1 MLRPQPRPSVRQ
13 PGCDQT
19 GQTESLIPLKPLS
32 TRASPPSNVQSID
45 QSTTKGVSTQ
55 REGPEPLNLLSKYW
69 AFSGLILTTIIS
81 ILLLTGNIRR
91 WTVSK
96 GVYEVVAQNRGSTQL
111 VVQVISNALG
121 LLHVTI
127 ISVLINYLT
136 RLRLASMPTSFD
148 TLRLWNIM
156 LRQSLDLT
164 LPIHLLA
171 ILLIFVRICITPST
185 LWAGAITPI
194 SVSAIQSGEILQP
207 TYSDMTLLR
216 QNWGNRLDLPSIQN
230 TKGSFAYNVG
240 DSSLVRSYTLH
251 RLRPPLTEAFGNTQS
266 LTSRAS
272 PTWDDLMELDPQLV
286 YSMTVFSIF
295 H

>member
-1 MLRPQPRPSVRQ
+1 MPAAFVVCYQTFPQFSRLADLDLYPFPLCSCALITRKIVYLFYAIMLRPQSRPSVRQ
-13 PGCDQT
+13 SGCSQT
-19 GQTESLIPLKPLS
+19 GQTESLIPLKPLC
-32 TRASPPSNVQSID
+32 TRASPTSDVQLND

-69 AFSGLILTTIIS
+69 AFSGLILTTLIS
-81 ILLLTGNIRR
+81 ILLLTGNVRR

-96 GVYEVVAQNRGSTQL
+96 GVYEAVARNRGSTQL

-136 RLRLASMPTSFD
+136 RLRLASMATSLD

-171 ILLIFVRICITPST
+171 ILLIFVGICITPSA
-185 LWAGAITPI
+185 LWAAAVTPI
-194 SVSAIQSGEILQP
+194 SVSAFQQFSQEK
-207 TYSDMTLLR
+207 SC
-216 QNWGNRLDLPSIQN
+216 
-230 TKGSFAYNVG
+230 
-240 DSSLVRSYTLH
+240 
-251 RLRPPLTEAFGNTQS
+251 
-266 LTSRAS
+266 S
-272 PTWDDLMELDPQLV
+272 PRIRT
-286 YSMTVFSIF
+286 
-295 H
+295 